1 MTIAPLVAQKQ
12 VLDPRRRDG
21 RPVLIGLL
29 AGEDGRMGVLLVGNA
44 ERIESGI
51 NWHGGIGDHGSGV
64 QGSGFRVQGSGFKVQ
79 AFTSFGT
86 SRKAANPTCN
96 MTTLTARFD
105 DAVRYAHEVHR
116 EQTRKGTGAPY
127 VGHLMGVTSI
137 VLDDGGGEDEA
148 IGALLHDAAEDHGG
162 RARLEDIRTRFGDA
176 VARIV
181 EDCTDSWSQPKEPWL
196 ERKQAYIQHARRL
209 SGPSLRVSAA
219 DKVHN
224 SYAILRGS
232 TEQRRARLGTLQGNA
247 GRCRGVLRIAGA
259 RVSGGRRR
267 VARGRARPN
276 RPRDSARDGV
286 LRYNVRPHVG
296 ERDDSVNT
304 RQ

>member
-1 MTIAPLVAQKQ
+1 M
-12 VLDPRRRDG
+12 
-21 RPVLIGLL
+21 
-29 AGEDGRMGVLLVGNA
+29 
-44 ERIESGI
+44 
-51 NWHGGIGDHGSGV
+51 V
-64 QGSGFRVQGSGFKVQ
+64 QGSRFKVQGSRFRVQGSGFFEQ

-86 SRKAANPTCN
+86 SRKAAKPTCH
-96 MTTLTARFD
+96 MITLTARFD

-224 SYAILRGS
+224 SYAILRD
-232 TEQRRARLGTLQGNA
+232 
-247 GRCRGVLRIAGA
+247 LRN
-259 RVSGGRRR
+259 S
-267 VARGRARPN
+267 
-276 RPRDSARDGV
+276 
-286 LRYNVRPHVG
+286 G
-296 ERDDSVNT
+296 ERVWARFQATPDDVLAYYESLV
-304 RQ
+304 RAYREAGGGLLVDELDRIVRGIQREMGY